1 MNPNKKSKLELEL
14 RQELIC
20 VMRGF
25 WLADIIESHDTS
37 PGVPD
42 ISYTFN
48 DGKHETGWLELK
60 AIAKPVN
67 GRHKFTLQPSQ
78 HRWIAAHWEHIP
90 VHFLL
95 AIPDWFWLVP
105 GQYHYVLTH
114 TVNIDDLNGIGSS
127 HARKDIRSALL
138 TTLKAETHRSRR
150 KW

>member
-1 MNPNKKSKLELEL
+1 VDREETIL
-14 RQELIC
+14 REDIATC
-20 VMRGF
+20 MRGY
-25 WLADIIESHDTS
+25 WLMSWHEDREVN

-67 GRHKFTLQPSQ
+67 GRHKFILQPSQ
-78 HRWIAAHWEHIP
+78 HRWIATHWEHIP
-90 VHFLL
+90 IHFLL
-95 AIPDWFWLVP
+95 AIPDRFWLVP
-105 GQYHYVLTH
+105 GQYHYMLTRA
-114 TVNIDDLNGIGSS
+114 VNIDDLNSIGSN
-127 HARKDIRSALL
+127 HVRQNMRSALL